1 MSRSSIT
8 AATTGSSK
16 ISPHWEIPRSVVSA
30 TAPPRGNRADSHAT
44 GEGVNLGQFA
54 RRDPQTLE
62 GKPTQILGLT
72 VGERAR
78 YDGRR
83 RR

>member
-1 MSRSSIT
+1 
-8 AATTGSSK
+8 
-16 ISPHWEIPRSVVSA
+16 
-30 TAPPRGNRADSHAT
+30 
-44 GEGVNLGQFA
+44 VNLGQFA

-62 GKPTQILGLT
+62 GEPTQILGLP

-78 YDGRR
+78 YEERR